1 MKKYEFE
8 AEIIK
13 HETLN
18 SGYIEFPY
26 DVEKEFGVKGQVKVK
41 AYFDGYEYRG
51 SLAKMGHRCHFIG
64 LNQKVRNAI
73 GKGPGDKVHV
83 IIVQDTEERAVE
95 IPMELDNLLHT
106 NPNEKEF
113 FHKLSYSH
121 KREYIEWIL
130 SAKKEDTKDRRLLL
144 CIEMLKAQKKTPK

>member
-13 HETLN
+13 HESLN

-26 DVEKEFGVKGQVKVK
+26 DVMEEFGVKGQVKVK

-51 SLAKMGHRCHFIG
+51 SLAKMGHKCHFIG

-73 GKGPGDKVHV
+73 G
-83 IIVQDTEERAVE
+83 R
-95 IPMELDNLLHT
+95 
-106 NPNEKEF
+106 
-113 FHKLSYSH
+113 S
-121 KREYIEWIL
+121 W
-130 SAKKEDTKDRRLLL
+130 
-144 CIEMLKAQKKTPK
+144 